1 MDEKKKT
8 VIEVREAKKIYRM
21 GQEKIKAVDGVSFT
35 VEEGEFCCLL
45 GTSGSGKSTLLNL
58 MAGIE
63 KLTKGEILIKGKSI
77 GKMNENKLAK
87 FRQDNLGFVFQSYNL
102 IGSMTALENVEFP
115 LVFKRIGTGKRR
127 KMATEMLRNVGLGG
141 RMQHKP
147 KEMSGGQQQRVGI
160 ARAFVAK
167 PAIVFADEPTGN
179 LDSKTTLEVMDMLK
193 AMARKNNQTVVMVTH
208 DRKLTEYADKIIN
221 ILDGKIES
229 VEIQTNSKEGK
240 FPEFEDTKSDEK
252 KTGKTSKSEKKG
264 SKGNKAAKDGKDTV
278 KPEQTVSEETLVTG
292 GFNLE
297 YETEKLE
304 AAAQKLIDE
313 EKAAKLAEQGLLEE
327 NTGQETD
334 GFAKITQDDP
344 NNVS

>member
-1 MDEKKKT
+1 MDGKRKT
-8 VIEVREAKKIYRM
+8 VIEVKNAKKIYHM
-21 GQEKIKAVDGVSFT
+21 GQEKIRAVDGVSFT

-63 KLTKGEILIKGKSI
+63 KLTKGEVIIKGKSI
-77 GKMNENKLAK
+77 GKMSENKLAK

-115 LVFKRIGTGKRR
+115 LVFKRVSAKKRR
-127 KMATEMLRNVGLGG
+127 KLAVQMLTDVGLKG

-160 ARAFVAK
+160 ARAFVAR

-179 LDSKTTLEVMDMLK
+179 LDSRTTIEVMDMLK
-193 AMARKNNQTVVMVTH
+193 AMARQNNQTVVMVTH

-229 VEIQTNSKEGK
+229 IEVQENSKEGK
-240 FPEFEDTKSDEK
+240 IPELKENIPETASGKENSDQ
-252 KTGKTSKSEKKG
+252 
-264 SKGNKAAKDGKDTV
+264 KDG
-278 KPEQTVSEETLVTG
+278 SEELKPKS
-292 GFNLE
+292 GFDME
-297 YETEKLE
+297 YETRKLE
-304 AAAQKLIDE
+304 EAAQKLLDE
-313 EKAAKLAEQGLLEE
+313 EKEAESKEVD
-327 NTGQETD
+327 D
-334 GFAKITQDDP
+334 GFEKITEKAESY
-344 NNVS
+344 NR

>member
-1 MDEKKKT
+1 MQQYFQTNKEKGTEMDGKRKT
-8 VIEVREAKKIYRM
+8 VIEVKNAKKIYHM
-21 GQEKIKAVDGVSFT
+21 GQEKIRAVDGVSFT

-63 KLTKGEILIKGKSI
+63 KLTKGEVIIKGKSI
-77 GKMNENKLAK
+77 GKMSENKLAK

-115 LVFKRIGTGKRR
+115 LVFKRVSAKKRR
-127 KMATEMLRNVGLGG
+127 KLAVQMLTDVGLKG

-160 ARAFVAK
+160 ARAFVAR

-179 LDSKTTLEVMDMLK
+179 LDSRTTIEVMDMLK
-193 AMARKNNQTVVMVTH
+193 AMARQNNQTVVMVTH

-229 VEIQTNSKEGK
+229 IEVQENSKEGK
-240 FPEFEDTKSDEK
+240 IPELKENIPETASGKENSDQ
-252 KTGKTSKSEKKG
+252 
-264 SKGNKAAKDGKDTV
+264 KDG
-278 KPEQTVSEETLVTG
+278 SEELKPKS
-292 GFNLE
+292 GFDME
-297 YETEKLE
+297 YETRKLE
-304 AAAQKLIDE
+304 EAAQKLLDE
-313 EKAAKLAEQGLLEE
+313 EKEAESKEVD
-327 NTGQETD
+327 D
-334 GFAKITQDDP
+334 GFEKITEKAESY
-344 NNVS
+344 NR